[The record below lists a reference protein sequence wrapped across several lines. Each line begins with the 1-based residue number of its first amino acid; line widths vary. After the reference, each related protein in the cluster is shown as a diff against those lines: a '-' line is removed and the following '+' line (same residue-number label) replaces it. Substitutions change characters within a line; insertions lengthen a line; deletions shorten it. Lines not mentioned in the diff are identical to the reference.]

1 MIGINVLFS
10 ITGII
15 SMVILFVA
23 ATTDPGIIPR
33 KTAPNPFSANDAA
46 SSNGGDNR
54 SLRSMD
60 NRKRYFINKNDV
72 KK

>member
-15 SMVILFVA
+15 STIILFVA

-33 KTAPNPFSANDAA
+33 KSVQNVYSSNDAA